1 MRISDWSSD
10 VCSSDLPLT
19 MLIVAL
25 ISVAIYWGAIAPF
38 NKGQDAI
45 NWVLATVA
53 IDIALRA
60 AAQMI
65 WGKSVMRATPFFGD
79 DLVEFWE
86 FVLETQQVAILAGL
100 VVLVALLTGFV
111 RGPLWG
117 KALPAAA
124 PNRRAAGPPGL
135 LPGVTGSARVGA
147 AE

>member
-86 FVLETQQVAILAGL
+86 FVLETQQVTILVGL
-100 VVLVALLTGFV
+100 VLIVALLTSFV
-111 RGPLWG
+111 KGSLWG
-117 KALPAAA
+117 KALTAVAQ
-124 PNRRAAGPPGL
+124 NRVAE
-135 LPGVTGSARVGA
+135 TGRTHV
-147 AE
+147 

>member
-38 NKGQDAI
+38 NKGQDPI

-79 DLVEFWE
+79 DLVEFWV

-100 VVLVALLTGFV
+100 VVIVALDRKSTRL
-111 RGPLWG
+111 
-117 KALPAAA
+117 
-124 PNRRAAGPPGL
+124 N
-135 LPGVTGSARVGA
+135 SSH
-147 AE
+147 